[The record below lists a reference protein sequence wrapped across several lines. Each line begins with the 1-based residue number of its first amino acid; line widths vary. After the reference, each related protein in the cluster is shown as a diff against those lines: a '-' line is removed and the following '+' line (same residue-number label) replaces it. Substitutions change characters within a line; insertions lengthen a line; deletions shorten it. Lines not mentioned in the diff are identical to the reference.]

1 MKNMFLQNW
10 DQLFIVLI
18 KKSLQPYKDVV
29 EYTNID
35 GKRALQD
42 KWCETDEIEIMAFIC
57 ILIHLGALKQNIF
70 PTELIWDVQ
79 NGNALASSTMTRSR
93 FLSLSNRLRFDDKET
108 RSERRNRDEFAP
120 IRDIWEQLMS
130 NMRKHFVPRPF
141 ITVDEQLIP
150 WRGRCKFLQYLPSK
164 PDKYGL
170 KVFWAC
176 DSENNYPLVAKP
188 YLEKIGQTHQVNL
201 GRTTAFEICAPYFGT
216 GRNLTVDNF
225 FTDIELCDML
235 ERQKMTLV
243 GTVRRNKRFLAEEF
257 KDPKKTEKKTNQNL
271 LSEREKPVFV
281 RSRKF
286 EKGGCVFHISL
297 RKKTNHQN

>member
-1 MKNMFLQNW
+1 M
-10 DQLFIVLI
+10 
-18 KKSLQPYKDVV
+18 KDVV
-29 EYTNID
+29 KYTNIE

-42 KWCETDEIEIMAFIC
+42 KWCETDEIEIMAFIG

-79 NGNALASSTMTRSR
+79 NGNALARSTMTRSR
-93 FLSLSNRLRFDDKET
+93 FLSLSKRLRFDDKEI

-130 NMRKHFVPRPF
+130 NMRKHYVPGPF

-150 WRGRCKFLQYLPSK
+150 WRGMCKFLQYLPSK

-188 YLEKIGQTHQVNL
+188 YLGKIGQTPQVNL
-201 GRTTAFEICAPYFGT
+201 GMTTAFELCALYFGT

-225 FTDIELCDML
+225 FHDIELCDML
-235 ERQKMTLV
+235 ERQNMTLV
-243 GTVRRNKRFLAEEF
+243 GTVRRNKRFLPEEF
-257 KDPKKTEKKTNQNL
+257 KDTKKTEEKKQTKICFQKGKNL
-271 LSEREKPVFV
+271 IELQVWYKEKCH
-281 RSRKF
+281 SNIY
-286 EKGGCVFHISL
+286 HA
-297 RKKTNHQN
+297 

>member
-1 MKNMFLQNW
+1 M
-10 DQLFIVLI
+10 
-18 KKSLQPYKDVV
+18 KDVV
-29 EYTNID
+29 KYTNIE

-42 KWCETDEIEIMAFIC
+42 KWCETDEIEIMAFIG

-70 PTELIWDVQ
+70 PIEVIWDMQ
-79 NGNALASSTMTRSR
+79 NGNALARSTMTRSR
-93 FLSLSNRLRFDDKET
+93 FLSLSNILRFDDKET
-108 RSERRNRDEFAP
+108 RPERRNRDEFAP

-130 NMRKHFVPRPF
+130 NMRKHYVPGPF
-141 ITVDEQLIP
+141 ITVDEQLIL
-150 WRGRCKFLQYLPSK
+150 GEEGANFSNTCLLKSK

-188 YLEKIGQTHQVNL
+188 YLGKIGQTPQVNL
-201 GRTTAFEICAPYFGT
+201 GRTTAFQICAPYFGN

-243 GTVRRNKRFLAEEF
+243 GTVRRNKRFLPKEF
-257 KDPKKTEKKTNQNL
+257 KDPKKTEKKNKICFQKGKN
-271 LSEREKPVFV
+271 LSELQVWYEEKCH
-281 RSRKF
+281 SNIYHA
-286 EKGGCVFHISL
+286 C
-297 RKKTNHQN
+297 